1 MKVVTESAGP
11 QSGPTSQGGGGAA
24 AAAPAATVLFIVDAL
39 GLGGKTKSMVD
50 LACNLDPSRYR
61 SVVCSFST
69 ETGVLAERLRE
80 SGIPLYSVP
89 CPDGLNFSMVARL
102 APLMWKLRP
111 AVVHCYNPRPIIY
124 GGVAARLSGIRA
136 TVGSLSAFACQVP
149 DRTYDFLPQQLSTV
163 SRRNVYRNRIAA
175 RLMQHLVT
183 VSSTLGERFFSYNR
197 LPPHKLRVVSYG
209 ADVDRFSRPQ
219 PEEIAAMRQRIGARQ
234 GEILIGSVG
243 RLVEQKDYPTQLR
256 AFALASAQV
265 PELRMVLAGDGPLLN
280 PLKELVHELGL
291 EHRVT
296 FLGLSTEVPLLMRSL
311 DIFVLASKFEPYGV
325 VLLEAKA
332 AGVPIAST
340 SVNEIPEIVSDGQ
353 SGLLAPPGDPAKLA
367 EILVKLATN
376 PALRRR
382 LGQRAVEEARERH
395 SLQAMIK
402 GYQEI
407 YDEIRSR

>member
-80 SGIPLYSVP
+80 SGIPLHSVP

-183 VSSTLGERFFSYNR
+183 VSSTLGE
-197 LPPHKLRVVSYG
+197 
-209 ADVDRFSRPQ
+209 
-219 PEEIAAMRQRIGARQ
+219 QRIGARQ